1 MRNNENMQAQDRLLS
16 GGPDCLDEWA
26 EEIPSIPAAGG
37 HLHLEPTDLE
47 QAPPAQPPAEGAD
60 ARPAGGDRR
69 SETGRV
75 PDPYEDVG
83 DVVLIAGSFIRVGIT
98 SSPRSKLPQER
109 MAAEPQG
116 WAEAIA
122 AIADAENDGDVSILP
137 GGEVVFGLAS
147 EVADLP
153 PACFGGWS
161 SYTEVSKLPQERM
174 AAEPQGW
181 AEVRGMMEDMEGGG
195 DEVLLIPG
203 GGFVRSGN
211 EGGDQ
216 PVSRLPQE
224 KMAAENQG
232 PSLAD
237 LEELK
242 RLDPA
247 NTERWRPVDSS
258 FLRGWRFQMTP
269 PYPGQSPFVFFAF
282 RNVSEGNGFRIIPIR
297 PNLDGIVSHEKH
309 MFKVRVAAGGER
321 LSVLCGPGGRTAQNL
336 DQVRK
341 HAAKWMAYTSFR
353 LAGVTPGFSQ

>member
-1 MRNNENMQAQDRLLS
+1 M
-16 GGPDCLDEWA
+16 
-26 EEIPSIPAAGG
+26 
-37 HLHLEPTDLE
+37 EPTDLE

>member
-1 MRNNENMQAQDRLLS
+1 MLNNGNMQAQDRLLS
-16 GGPDCLDEWA
+16 GGSDCLDEWA
-26 EEIPSIPAAGG
+26 EEIPSIPASGG

-47 QAPPAQPPAEGAD
+47 QAPPAQPPGEGAD
-60 ARPAGGDRR
+60 TRPAGGDRR

-83 DVVLIAGSFIRVGIT
+83 DVVLIAGSFMRVGIT
-98 SSPRSKLPQER
+98 SSPR
-109 MAAEPQG
+109 
-116 WAEAIA
+116 
-122 AIADAENDGDVSILP
+122 
-137 GGEVVFGLAS
+137 
-147 EVADLP
+147 
-153 PACFGGWS
+153 
-161 SYTEVSKLPQERM
+161 SKLPQERM

-195 DEVLLIPG
+195 DDVLLIPG

-237 LEELK
+237 LEELR

-247 NTERWRPVDSS
+247 NTERWRPVDSN

-353 LAGVTPGFSQ
+353 LAGVNPGFSR